1 LEEEANAGW
10 FRIRGMAIK
19 QYQSYTLTDNWFEER
34 APSLRGV
41 MPDYGDRCFTT
52 QASLDYPAQRK
63 EGNSRPEKLAKLVRI
78 GLLVEESCLSFACFG
93 YAIYPFSYDSGSL
106 ILTYLMSSCLPE
118 TKPNRTLL

>member
-1 LEEEANAGW
+1 MEEEANAGW

-63 EGNSRPEKLAKLVRI
+63 EGNSRPEKLAKLVRMVV
-78 GLLVEESCLSFACFG
+78 GGRELLIICLFWLRD
-93 YAIYPFSYDSGSL
+93 ISL
-106 ILTYLMSSCLPE
+106 FL
-118 TKPNRTLL
+118 